1 MALLAAVLAGLTL
14 PQQAV
19 AAKFDCKDT
28 KDSAN
33 LGLNVLIGK
42 SVNEDW
48 CERLPETNQIDNL
61 MDACEG
67 FCGPA
72 NIPLLIGVPSWGF
85 SLEEIDRV
93 CLAQD
98 GAANT
103 VMSYEPDLM
112 KDCVEWQGALTL
124 IQQRLADMV
133 AAVDDMNYAQLQF
146 RVGVAKNVEKFVE
159 VLNSEAT
166 RNLMMEANVDKTLP
180 EYTKL
185 LRDNLDD
192 LLKDGQLQ
200 RNLLEVVNHLKG
212 AATNLKTSLE
222 TNLPQLRQFI
232 QNCGRTLTAVGAAK
246 EYLLDVCNQRTS
258 NCIESSS
265 AKHIGCCC
273 GAVPLAG
280 SFGLNGESML
290 EDSVADTTPVDV
302 CKEAAQLMEESLK
315 KREAELR
322 STSLGSE
329 LLDQFKTSLERTYP
343 DYFSRCDSNRRL
355 RQASVRAAGRA
366 LPQTAEEEGL
376 AARRLVDKLTGC
388 DPKQT
393 ETGSARKGTALKA
406 AFWAE
411 TESAYCDRLTPPA
424 GKDVMDVAGLAE
436 VCQSFCG
443 AKSVPLVIGGTSFG
457 FNQTSMDSVCLGGD
471 LVQPD
476 MAVLQ
481 KCQEQSTSFQKV
493 QRKTAAVVSALSKL
507 AVEKIHFEASI
518 RKMVL
523 DLKRAI
529 ADNAVAVIEDA
540 AVGNKIDA
548 LQELLRDATLS
559 VQAGGTARQQ
569 LDDAIATVEKAAK
582 DLDAELSVTVDA
594 LESFVTDCNQLFTGV
609 GSSNE
614 YLLDLCSVTSTQCMD
629 SASGRHAGCCC
640 GYVPML
646 DLGKDSVP
654 VDTIPG
660 LSASML
666 EDNTG
671 KARVA
676 SSWRRLGEVADQTYQ
691 ICAESWNEAQ
701 PYVNAVTKKIRDLGY
716 GELVD
721 DVQAQLN
728 IKYPESSCEPA
739 SPGQGNGAGTGDS
752 GSEQVCEK
760 DTGGRCRVFDCRSSR
775 GPTDCESGKCLCKPG
790 FCLDGNVCKESEA
803 AADNLGVDGTGNRT
817 AATAAPRRAGSA
829 LVVGLAGAAAAAC
842 IARPM

>member
-159 VLNSEAT
+159 ALNSQEANE
-166 RNLMMEANVDKTLP
+166 RMMEVDEDETLL
-180 EYTKL
+180 EYAKL
-185 LRDNLDD
+185 LRDNLDALLRDGELQRD
-192 LLKDGQLQ
+192 LLG
-200 RNLLEVVNHLKG
+200 VVDALKG
-212 AATNLKTSLE
+212 AAKNLKTSLE
-222 TNLPQLRQFI
+222 TNLPQLERFI
-232 QNCGRTLTAVGAAK
+232 KNCGRTLTAVGAAK

-258 NCIESSS
+258 NCIESTS

-273 GAVPLAG
+273 GAVLLAG
-280 SFGLNGESML
+280 SFGLNGESTL
-290 EDSVADTTPVDV
+290 EDFVPADTKPVDV
-302 CKEAAQLMEESLK
+302 CKEAAQLIEDTLKEREEKLK
-315 KREAELR
+315 
-322 STSLGSE
+322 STSLGSQ
-329 LLDQFKTSLERTYP
+329 LLEQFKTSLTDAYP
-343 DYFSRCDSNRRL
+343 DYFSRCASERRL
-355 RQASVRAAGRA
+355 RQAPGAAGQA
-366 LPQTAEEEGL
+366 SPQAAEEEGF
-376 AARRLVDKLTGC
+376 AARRLADKLTGC
-388 DPKQT
+388 NPKQT
-393 ETGSARKGTALKA
+393 ETGSTRKSTTLKA
-406 AFWAE
+406 AFWAK
-411 TESAYCDRLTPPA
+411 TESDFCNKLTRPDGA
-424 GKDVMDVAGLAE
+424 VMDVAGLAD
-436 VCQSFCG
+436 VCRSFCG
-443 AKSVPLVIGGTSFG
+443 AKSVPLLIGGTSFG

-471 LVQPD
+471 LVQPN
-476 MAVLQ
+476 MTVLK
-481 KCQEQSTSFQKV
+481 KCQEQSMSFQRV
-493 QRKTAAVVSALSKL
+493 QRKTAEMVSALSKL
-507 AVEKIHFEASI
+507 AMEKVHFEAGI
-518 RKMVL
+518 RKMVQ
-523 DLKRAI
+523 DLKTMI
-529 ADNAVAVIEDA
+529 ADQAVQVIEDA
-540 AVGNKIDA
+540 EVGKKIDA
-548 LQELLRDATLS
+548 LQELLKSATED
-559 VQAGGTARQQ
+559 VQAGGTARKL
-569 LDDAIATVEKAAK
+569 LDDAIEKVEKAAE
-582 DLDAELSVTVDA
+582 DLDAELTVTVEA
-594 LESFVTDCNQLFTGV
+594 LEGFVTNCNQVFTGV
-609 GSSNE
+609 GSRDE

-654 VDTIPG
+654 ADTIPG